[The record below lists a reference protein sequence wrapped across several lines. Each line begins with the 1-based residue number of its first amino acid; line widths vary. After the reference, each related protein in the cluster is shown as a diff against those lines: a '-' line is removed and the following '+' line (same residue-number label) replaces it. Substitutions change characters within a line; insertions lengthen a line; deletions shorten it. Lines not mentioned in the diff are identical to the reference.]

1 MGFNDILKS
10 LFGNKSDRDMK
21 ELMPI
26 VAKVNAEWEKLKS
39 ISADELRAVAED
51 MKKEVREYIGE
62 EENEIAALKRKVEE
76 ERPSIEERE
85 EIYDRIDKLE
95 EQIDKKVEE
104 VLTGLMPKAF
114 AVMKETARR
123 FKENTEIEV
132 TATQFDRDLAV
143 THDFVEIEGD
153 KAIYFNS
160 WLAGGNEVTW
170 DMVHYD
176 VQLIGGAVLHQGK
189 IAEMATGEGKTLV
202 ATLPVFLNA
211 LSGRGV
217 HMVTVNDY
225 LPNVTRSGWG
235 RFICSMGFLSIV
247 SISINPILPSVGRL
261 IWPILLSVRTTNS
274 VSIIC
279 VIIWLSIRRIWY
291 SVSTILRLSTRS
303 IPY

>member
-76 ERPSIEERE
+76 ERPAIEERE

-225 LPNVTRSGWG
+225 LAKRDSEWD

>member
-26 VAKVNAEWEKLKS
+26 VAKVNAEWKKLKS

-225 LPNVTRSGWG
+225 LAKRDSEW
-235 RFICSMGFLSIV
+235 MGPLYMFH
-247 SISINPILPSVGRL
+247 G
-261 IWPILLSVRTTNS
+261 LSVD
-274 VSIIC
+274 C
-279 VIIWLSIRRIWY
+279 LSLIHI
-291 SVSTILRLSTRS
+291 
-303 IPY
+303 